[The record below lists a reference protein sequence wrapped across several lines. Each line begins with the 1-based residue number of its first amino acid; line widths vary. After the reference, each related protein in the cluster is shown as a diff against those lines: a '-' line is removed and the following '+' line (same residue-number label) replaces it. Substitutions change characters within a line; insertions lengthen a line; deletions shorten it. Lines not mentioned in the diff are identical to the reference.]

1 MKTNISKSQLEVW
14 EWKASL
20 SMEINNLPPNKRLD
34 FLVNKHK
41 KTVDAI
47 KKRKEILYKNKLKDN
62 NLIIADSIE

>member
-14 EWKASL
+14 EWKENL
-20 SMEINNLPPNKRLD
+20 SKEINNLPSDKILD
-34 FLVNKHK
+34 YLVNKHK